1 MAQERDKFGRF
12 KAKRGKVFHSEFNKW
27 SDDSIKVEYNRLR
40 SIALKRNRR
49 AMKSSN
55 AKQLT
60 LPTAKQLGDIK
71 KVRIKVEQL
80 SDELNRSTSTV
91 LGNKQMIKKSVKT
104 FNEKGFKFLTT
115 KNYESFGDFM
125 KKMREEYEITDGTM
139 SERVVEMYNIKKE
152 YRLSEEKIIDNFN
165 IFINNTSKLSKQITD
180 YKNGTAEVSNRKFVN
195 KLIDKAK
202 ENEESYTLKAIRK
215 PKDDR
220 RNKKKKKH

>member
-27 SDDSIKVEYNRLR
+27 SDDSVKVEYNRLR

-60 LPTAKQLGDIK
+60 LPTAKQLGNIK

-125 KKMREEYEITDGTM
+125 KKMREEYEITEGTM

-152 YRLSEEKIIDNFN
+152 YKLSEEKIIDNFN
-165 IFINNTSKLSKQITD
+165 MFINNTSKLSKQLTD
-180 YKNGTAEVSNRKFVN
+180 TKNGTAEVSNKKFVN
-195 KLIDKAK
+195 RLIAKAQ

-215 PKDDR
+215 PKDNR
-220 RNKKKKKH
+220 RNKTKKKH

>member
-27 SDDSIKVEYNRLR
+27 SDKSVEVEYNRLR
-40 SIALKRNRR
+40 SIALKRNKR

-71 KVRIKVEQL
+71 KVRLKVEQM

-125 KKMREEYEITDGTM
+125 KKMRAEYEITEGTM
-139 SERVVEMYNIKKE
+139 SERVVEMYNLKKE
-152 YRLSEEKIIDNFN
+152 YKLSEKKIIDNFN
-165 IFINNTSKLSKQITD
+165 MFINNTSKLSKHLKDEDTKIT
-180 YKNGTAEVSNRKFVN
+180 N
-195 KLIDKAK
+195 KEYINSLISEA
-202 ENEESYTLKAIRK
+202 NNESYTFKATRK
-215 PKDDR
+215 PKTNR
-220 RNKKKKKH
+220 RNKKK